1 MSINR
6 RSKTLLVCRAKRDD
20 VEQRLKSA
28 GCAIIK
34 VNDGVTAVA
43 RVRREMFDVAV
54 LVSTGKAMDLVET
67 VFNLKDIRG
76 SMPIIVLCDS
86 RRGPES
92 PAAIPNVQYC
102 SAPEL
107 QSAVKSARPGVFWTE
122 INKQ

>member
-1 MSINR
+1 MSINTR
-6 RSKTLLVCRAKRDD
+6 IKTLFVCPVKHDD

-28 GCAIIK
+28 GCALIK
-34 VNDGVTAVA
+34 VNDGMTAVA

-54 LVSTGKAMDLVET
+54 LVSTGEAMDLMET
-67 VFNLKDIRG
+67 VFNLKDIRS

-92 PAAIPNVQYC
+92 PAAIPNVRYC

-107 QSAVKSARPGVFWTE
+107 QSVVKAAGPGVIWTE
-122 INKQ
+122 THKQ